1 MRRDKFE
8 DERGSSGSGGGSSW
22 ISYSDMMAS
31 LLLVFL
37 LMLCVSLL
45 QYFTA
50 PKQEDL
56 DKQAHIEEQMKEI
69 ENREAG
75 LKALETKLT
84 EKESRLDKLEEQ
96 LAEREKEILE
106 KEAGLKEL

>member
-8 DERGSSGSGGGSSW
+8 DERGSSGSGSGSSW

-56 DKQAHIEEQMKEI
+56 DRQARMEEQMQAI
-69 ENREAG
+69 ENREAE
-75 LKALETKLT
+75 LKALETKLA
-84 EKESRLDKLEEQ
+84 EKETE
-96 LAEREKEILE
+96 
-106 KEAGLKEL
+106 